1 MGGSL
6 SLWFAAIP
14 SNVVLWMKNNR
25 CDEIIADWRNLRV
38 MGGL

>member
-14 SNVVLWMKNNR
+14 SNVVQL
-25 CDEIIADWRNLRV
+25 DENAEIMADWRNLRV